1 MAGIDQSAFEDITGK
16 YIDTDIKGILEHFS
30 KLVQKNVEF
39 ISTTGERYSFTL
51 DDPTD
56 MIDINYDETF
66 FTLIMGGL
74 QVKQIDM

>member
-1 MAGIDQSAFEDITGK
+1 M
-16 YIDTDIKGILEHFS
+16 LEHFS
-30 KLVQKNVEF
+30 KLVEKNVEF